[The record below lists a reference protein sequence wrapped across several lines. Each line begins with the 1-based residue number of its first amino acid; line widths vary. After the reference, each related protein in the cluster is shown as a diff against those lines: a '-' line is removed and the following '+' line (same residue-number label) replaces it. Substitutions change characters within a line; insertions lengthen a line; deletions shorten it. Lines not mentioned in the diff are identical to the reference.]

1 MNRLDTITKSIALG
15 GSRRLVVVND
25 RDVEIKED
33 GSSSKRA
40 FFPGRRWARFV
51 LLVNEID
58 DAVVRAMD
66 EKPIQFKKHLG
77 GKLHVSVSND
87 VPCIDLR
94 KWFVSKHDNRMLPTT
109 QGIALTYRQWDAVKQ
124 AVEQLKT
131 EVPELS
137 MIDPCWHSNPYEMS
151 ECSECSPFGNI
162 CNTGDDSQSQ
172 KEPASPNP
180 PCLVID

>member
-40 FFPGRRWARFV
+40 FFPERRWARFV
-51 LLVNEID
+51 LLVDEID
-58 DAVVRAMD
+58 NAVVSAMD
-66 EKPIQFKKHLG
+66 EKPIQFKKQ
-77 GKLHVSVSND
+77 
-87 VPCIDLR
+87 CIDLR

-109 QGIALTYRQWDAVKQ
+109 RGIALTYRQWDAVKQ

-151 ECSECSPFGNI
+151 ECSEYSPFGNI

-180 PCLVID
+180 LCLVID